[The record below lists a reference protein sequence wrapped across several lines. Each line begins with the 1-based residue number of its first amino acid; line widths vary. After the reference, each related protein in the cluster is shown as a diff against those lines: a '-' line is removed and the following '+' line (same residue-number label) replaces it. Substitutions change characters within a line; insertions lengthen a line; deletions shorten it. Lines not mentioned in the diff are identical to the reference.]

1 MLFASIFLSLDFRE
15 VLTLDLYHEV
25 TFAKT
30 SKPLQPLVLFFFQY
44 SGWLSKRGRRLLSIT
59 QLVSESKVP
68 KPNLELSIYKGL
80 HLGQDD
86 RLNLVPH
93 VVFLIGELHI

>member
-30 SKPLQPLVLFFFQY
+30 SKPLQPLVFVFPHY
-44 SGWLSKRGRRLLSIT
+44 SG
-59 QLVSESKVP
+59 
-68 KPNLELSIYKGL
+68 
-80 HLGQDD
+80 
-86 RLNLVPH
+86 
-93 VVFLIGELHI
+93 

>member
-30 SKPLQPLVLFFFQY
+30 SKPLQPLILYFSHY
-44 SGWLSKRGRRLLSIT
+44 SDWFSKWVAG
-59 QLVSESKVP
+59 VSCGCRCLKSRWADVYPTEMPLQIS
-68 KPNLELSIYKGL
+68 LE
-80 HLGQDD
+80 
-86 RLNLVPH
+86 
-93 VVFLIGELHI
+93 